1 VLVLTLPLAAIITA
15 LTTTAILAATWKISP
30 RRG

>member
-1 VLVLTLPLAAIITA
+1 MALSIPIIAVITGLMTA
-15 LTTTAILAATWKISP
+15 GILAATWKISP